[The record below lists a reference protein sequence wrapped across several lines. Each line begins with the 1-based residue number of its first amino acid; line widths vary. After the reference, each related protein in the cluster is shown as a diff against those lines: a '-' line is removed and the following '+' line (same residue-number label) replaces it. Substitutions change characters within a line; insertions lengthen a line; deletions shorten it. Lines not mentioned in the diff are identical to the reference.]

1 MGNYF
6 EPVLSEEQMA
16 AYLDGM
22 LSTEESNMVEELIDS
37 NPEMAEIQDALD
49 SVDTTYLYVT
59 NDEIP
64 IECLADDF
72 SLPDIGQE
80 EDNHAI
86 VSYDSEEYYDSDNY
100 NEDYENQNNAY
111 DTNYEDDSSNAEHD
125 DSFSED
131 GYNDISF

>member
-1 MGNYF
+1 MGYYF

-37 NPEMAEIQDALD
+37 NPEMVEIQDVID
-49 SVDTTYLYVT
+49 SVDTTYLYTT

-64 IECLADDF
+64 IECLVDDF
-72 SLPDIGQE
+72 SLPNINHV
-80 EDNHAI
+80 EDHHAI
-86 VSYDSEEYYDSDNY
+86 VSYNMEDYDDIGSNHEDSDNQD
-100 NEDYENQNNAY
+100 NTY
-111 DTNYEDDSSNAEHD
+111 DTDYLDESSDAEHD
-125 DSFSED
+125 DSFLED

>member
-37 NPEMAEIQDALD
+37 NPEMVEIQDVID
-49 SVDTTYLYVT
+49 SVDNTFLYVT

-72 SLPDIGQE
+72 SLPDIG
-80 EDNHAI
+80 HG
-86 VSYDSEEYYDSDNY
+86 
-100 NEDYENQNNAY
+100 EDYHANISY
-111 DTNYEDDSSNAEHD
+111 DTNYDDTDSFNEEQDNQDNVYDTEYIDESSISEND
-125 DSFSED
+125 DSFLED

>member
-6 EPVLSEEQMA
+6 EPVLSEEQLA

-37 NPEMAEIQDALD
+37 NPEMLEIQDVID
-49 SVDTTYLYVT
+49 SVDTTYLYEI

-72 SLPDIGQE
+72 SLPDIVHG
-80 EDNHAI
+80 EDYHAI
-86 VSYDSEEYYDSDNY
+86 ISYGTDNYDDTDSFNEEYNSQDN
-100 NEDYENQNNAY
+100 EY
-111 DTNYEDDSSNAEHD
+111 DTEYLDESSNTEND
-125 DSFSED
+125 DSFLED

>member
-1 MGNYF
+1 MGNNF

-37 NPEMAEIQDALD
+37 NPEMVEIQEAID
-49 SVDTTYLYVT
+49 SVDTAYLYVT

-72 SLPDIGQE
+72 SLPDISHG
-80 EDNHAI
+80 EDYHVI
-86 VSYDSEEYYDSDNY
+86 VSYDSDEFNESDSY
-100 NEDYENQNNAY
+100 NEDYNNLDNTY
-111 DTNYEDDSSNAEHD
+111 DSDYEDDSSNSEHD
-125 DSFSED
+125 DSFLED

>member
-22 LSTEESNMVEELIDS
+22 LSTEESNMVDELIDS
-37 NPEMAEIQDALD
+37 NPEMVEIQEAID
-49 SVDTTYLYVT
+49 SVDSTYLYVV

-72 SLPDIGQE
+72 SLPYIGHG
-80 EDNHAI
+80 DDHHTI
-86 VSYDSEEYYDSDNY
+86 VSYDSDEFNDSDSY
-100 NEDYENQNNAY
+100 NEDYDNQNNAY
-111 DTNYEDDSSNAEHD
+111 DTDFEDGQINAEHD
-125 DSFSED
+125 GSFLED
-131 GYNDISF
+131 EYNDISI

>member
-1 MGNYF
+1 MGYYF

-37 NPEMAEIQDALD
+37 NPEMVEIQDTID

-59 NDEIP
+59 NEEIP

-72 SLPDIGQE
+72 SLPDIGQGE
-80 EDNHAI
+80 VNHAI
-86 VSYDSEEYYDSDNY
+86 VSYDSDEYHDSDSYNEEYN
-100 NEDYENQNNAY
+100 NQNNIY
-111 DTNYEDDSSNAEHD
+111 DTDYEDDSSDIEPD

-131 GYNDISF
+131 GYNDLSF

>member
-22 LSTEESNMVEELIDS
+22 LSSEESNMVEELIES
-37 NPEMAEIQDALD
+37 NPVMVEIQDAFD
-49 SVDTTYLYVT
+49 SIDNTYLYVT

-72 SLPDIGQE
+72 SLPDIGNE
-80 EDNHAI
+80 EDYHTI
-86 VSYDSEEYYDSDNY
+86 VSYDTDDYDDTDGFNGDYDNL
-100 NEDYENQNNAY
+100 DNAY
-111 DTNYEDDSSNAEHD
+111 ETEDQDEPSDTEHE
-125 DSFSED
+125 DSFMED
-131 GYNDISF
+131 GDIDIFI

>member
-6 EPVLSEEQMA
+6 EPVLSEEQMS

-37 NPEMAEIQDALD
+37 NPEMVEIQDALD
-49 SVDTTYLYVT
+49 SVDNTFLNVT

-72 SLPDIGQE
+72 SLPDIGHGDDYHSIISYDTDNYDDTDSFN
-80 EDNHAI
+80 EDYDNQDNA
-86 VSYDSEEYYDSDNY
+86 YDSEYQDE
-100 NEDYENQNNAY
+100 
-111 DTNYEDDSSNAEHD
+111 SSNTEND
-125 DSFSED
+125 DSFLEE
-131 GYNDISF
+131 GCNDVSF

>member
-37 NPEMAEIQDALD
+37 NPEMVEIREAID
-49 SVDTTYLYVT
+49 SVDTTYLYAT

-72 SLPDIGQE
+72 SLPDIGQGE
-80 EDNHAI
+80 GNYAF
-86 VSYDSEEYYDSDNY
+86 SYDSAEYYDSDSY
-100 NEDYENQNNAY
+100 SEESDNQGDMY
-111 DTNYEDDSSNAEHD
+111 DANYEGDSSDVDHD

-131 GYNDISF
+131 GYDDISF

>member
-1 MGNYF
+1 MGKYF

-37 NPEMAEIQDALD
+37 NPEMEEIQDAID
-49 SVDTTYLYVT
+49 SVDNTFLYVT

-72 SLPDIGQE
+72 SLPDIGHG
-80 EDNHAI
+80 EDDHAI
-86 VSYDSEEYYDSDNY
+86 ISYDMENDDDTDGFNEEYNNQDNV
-100 NEDYENQNNAY
+100 Y
-111 DTNYEDDSSNAEHD
+111 DTEYQDESSDTEND
-125 DSFSED
+125 DSFLED

>member
-37 NPEMAEIQDALD
+37 NPEMVEIQEAMD

-72 SLPDIGQE
+72 SLPYIDQG
-80 EDNHAI
+80 EDNHA
-86 VSYDSEEYYDSDNY
+86 VSYDSDEYYDSDSY
-100 NEDYENQNNAY
+100 NEEYDNQDNAY
-111 DTNYEDDSSNAEHD
+111 ETDYEDDSSDSNHD

-131 GYNDISF
+131 GYNDIAF

>member
-22 LSTEESNMVEELIDS
+22 LSTEESNMVEEVIDS
-37 NPEMAEIQDALD
+37 NPEMVEIQDVID
-49 SVDTTYLYVT
+49 SVDNTFLYVT

-72 SLPDIGQE
+72 SLPDIG
-80 EDNHAI
+80 HG
-86 VSYDSEEYYDSDNY
+86 
-100 NEDYENQNNAY
+100 EDYHANISY
-111 DTNYEDDSSNAEHD
+111 DTNYDDTDSFNEEQDNQDNVCDTEYIDESSISEND
-125 DSFSED
+125 DSFLED